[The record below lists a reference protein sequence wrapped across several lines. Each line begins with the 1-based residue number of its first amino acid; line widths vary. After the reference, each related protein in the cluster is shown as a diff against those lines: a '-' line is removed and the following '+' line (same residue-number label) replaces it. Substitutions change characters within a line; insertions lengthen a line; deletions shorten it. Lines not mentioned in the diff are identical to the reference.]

1 MTNTYWN
8 AEVYDRIGKPMRR
21 WAQQVIDDLGL
32 AGDETVLD
40 AGCGSGSV
48 TFDLLAKLPR
58 GKIYAV
64 DTSAEMIGQLSK
76 TAADRGVKNVVPMTA
91 SLTDFTLPEPVDAVF
106 SNAVFHWIP
115 DDDALFGCLY
125 RATKPGGRLRA
136 QCGGYGNNAHVLEAV
151 AAVRER
157 PQFEPY
163 LRGFS
168 DSKKYRTP
176 EAATA
181 SLEKAGWRDVRASLF
196 ESPQPFEDRDEARAV
211 RAHDPAARSRRA
223 HAGGR
228 RHRLLAGG
236 RGGDGAAVGRAVR
249 GGLRAAGPVG
259 EPMSGVGC
267 WEQRR
272 ARAGIPH
279 RTMNVI
285 DAVRSGPWQT

>member
-21 WAQQVIDDLGL
+21 WAQQVIDDLAL
-32 AGDETVLD
+32 EGDETVLD

-48 TFDLLAKLPR
+48 TFDLLEKLPR

-64 DTSAEMIGQLSK
+64 DASAEMIGQLSK

-151 AAVRER
+151 AAVREQPR
-157 PQFEPY
+157 FEPY
-163 LRGFS
+163 LRGLQ
-168 DSKKYRTP
+168 RQQEVP
-176 EAATA
+176 H
-181 SLEKAGWRDVRASLF
+181 
-196 ESPQPFEDRDEARAV
+196 ARSCDGVAREGGMARRPRVAV
-211 RAHDPAARSRRA
+211 RVAAALRRSRRSRALRTHDPAARPRRA
-223 HAGGR
+223 HARGGR
-228 RHRLLAGG
+228 DRVLAGG
-236 RGGDGAAVGRAVR
+236 RGGDGTAARCAVR
-249 GGLRAAGPVG
+249 RGLCAAGPLG
-259 EPMSGVGC
+259 EALIFQG
-267 WEQRR
+267 E
-272 ARAGIPH
+272 AFI
-279 RTMNVI
+279 
-285 DAVRSGPWQT
+285 WQT